1 MQQEN
6 AAQEDSESWPEDDWE
21 VDCGGCRS
29 LRVQMGAMSANH
41 SFEMENLSQHR
52 FLIGKLQDE
61 SDAQRSQI
69 EANRLKIDMLQQ
81 RLDQLDVS

>member
-1 MQQEN
+1 
-6 AAQEDSESWPEDDWE
+6 
-21 VDCGGCRS
+21 
-29 LRVQMGAMSANH
+29 MGAMSANH